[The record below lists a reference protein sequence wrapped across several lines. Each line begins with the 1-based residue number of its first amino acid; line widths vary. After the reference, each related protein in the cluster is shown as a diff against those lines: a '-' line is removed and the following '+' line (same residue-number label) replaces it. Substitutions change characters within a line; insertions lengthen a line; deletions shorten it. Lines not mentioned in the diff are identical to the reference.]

1 MGTNQA
7 KRGNQLAQASLN
19 ESKRQYDEQKRKEEK
34 QKAVAMANAVGVRK
48 SGNQAYSNNFAQSTD
63 FTTGTDG
70 GYNVMT
76 AGGTAPIIGSLL
88 SGAGTASSND
98 TLGG

>member
-19 ESKRQYDEQKRKEEK
+19 ESKRQYDEQKRKEDK
-34 QKAVAMANAVGVRK
+34 QKAVAMANAMGAKK
-48 SGNQAYSNNFAQSTD
+48 SSNQAYSNNFAQSTD
-63 FTTGTDG
+63 FTTGTNG
-70 GYNVMT
+70 SYNVLT
-76 AGGTAPIIGSLL
+76 AGGTPTVIGNLL
-88 SGAGTASSND
+88 SGAGTAGSND

>member
-7 KRGNQLAQASLN
+7 KKGNQLAQASLN
-19 ESKRQYDEQKRKEEK
+19 ESKRQYDEQKRKEDK
-34 QKAVAMANAVGVRK
+34 QKAVAMANAIGAKK
-48 SGNQAYSNNFAQSTD
+48 SSNQAYANNFAQSTD

-70 GYNVMT
+70 GYNVLT
-76 AGGTAPIIGSLL
+76 AGGTPTVIGSLL
-88 SGAGTASSND
+88 SGAGTAGSND